1 MAARTASFSL
11 SPTVK
16 RKWLAAL
23 RSGKYKQGDAFLY
36 NKDDNSYCCL
46 GVLCEIEGANTK
58 QMESTQLP
66 SDIGMFK
73 ELVPTASELTEAQ
86 KKLKYN
92 NEYYAFSVMY
102 KGKMT
107 PLAYMNDDGISFAE
121 IADVIEKKVPTH

>member
-23 RSGKYKQGDAFLY
+23 RSGKYKQGESYMY
-36 NKDDNSYCCL
+36 NKYDNSYCCL

-58 QMESTQLP
+58 QMHKIELP
-66 SDIGMFK
+66 AEIGMFT
-73 ELVPTASELTEAQ
+73 ELVPNASELTKAQ
-86 KKLKYN
+86 KELN
-92 NEYYAFSVMY
+92 NTNDFFAFSVMY

-107 PLAYMNDDGISFAE
+107 SLAYMNDDGISFSE